1 MTTANLSLT
10 HLIRPSSLTKKAPL
24 LLLLHG
30 YGSDENDLFSFA
42 SELPKEYII
51 ISAKAPYPLA
61 PYGNAWYSINFD
73 GDGGK
78 FNDTQEAILSR
89 DLILQFIDELI
100 VTYPIDENNISL
112 LGFSQGAILSYA
124 LSLTY
129 PEKIKQVIALSGYID
144 PEMISG
150 NLQDKNM
157 QNLRIYAS
165 HGSVDQVIPVDW
177 ARKNKDY
184 LEDFGVNFLYEEF
197 PVGHGVSPQNFQSFK
212 RWLAEG
218 KA

>member
-10 HLIRPSSLTKKAPL
+10 HIVRPSSLSQKAPL

-42 SELPKEYII
+42 SELPEEFLIV
-51 ISAKAPYPLA
+51 SAKAPYPLQL
-61 PYGNAWYSINFD
+61 YGNAWYAINFD

-78 FNDTQEAILSR
+78 FNDTNQAIESR
-89 DLILQFIDELI
+89 ELILKFIEELI
-100 VTYPIDENNISL
+100 QAYPIDENNINL

-129 PEKIKQVIALSGYID
+129 PEKIKRVVALSGYID

-150 NLQDKNM
+150 NPEDKNTE
-157 QNLRIYAS
+157 NLKIYAS
-165 HGSVDQVIPVDW
+165 HGSLDQVIPVSW

-184 LEDFGVNFLYEEF
+184 LTSFGVNFVYEEF
-197 PVGHGVSPQNFQSFK
+197 PVGHGVSPQNFFNLK
-212 RWLAEG
+212 RWLNE
-218 KA
+218 

>member
-1 MTTANLSLT
+1 MTTVNLSLT
-10 HLIRPSSLTKKAPL
+10 HLVRPSSLSQKAPL

-42 SELPKEYII
+42 SELPEEFLIV
-51 ISAKAPYPLA
+51 SAKAPYPLQ
-61 PYGNAWYSINFD
+61 PYGNAWYAINFD

-78 FNDTQEAILSR
+78 FNDTNQAIESR
-89 DLILQFIDELI
+89 ELILKFIEELI
-100 VTYPIDENNISL
+100 QTYPIDENKINL

-129 PEKIKQVIALSGYID
+129 PEKIKRVVALSGYID

-150 NLQDKNM
+150 NPENKNTES
-157 QNLRIYAS
+157 LKIYAS
-165 HGSVDQVIPVDW
+165 HGSVDQVIPVSW

-184 LEDFGVNFLYEEF
+184 LTSFGVNFVYEEF
-197 PVGHGVSPQNFQSFK
+197 PVGHGVSPQNFFNLK
-212 RWLAEG
+212 RWLNE
-218 KA
+218 